1 MVKISLYYGINF
13 SLVPNA
19 QILILDV
26 DETLNITTTSNPAEN
41 DLTTT
46 FLPSVEMISDNED
59 EIKTTVPVLFSDLNP
74 MTTQQTILTTSTIAK
89 SNGC

>member
-19 QILILDV
+19 QILILDI
-26 DETLNITTTSNPAEN
+26 DETLNITTTSNPTEN

-46 FLPSVEMISDNED
+46 FLPSVEIISDNED
-59 EIKTTVPVLFSDLNP
+59 EIKTTVPVYLSDPNP

>member
-19 QILILDV
+19 QILILDI
-26 DETLNITTTSNPAEN
+26 DETLNITTTSNPTEN

-59 EIKTTVPVLFSDLNP
+59 EIKTTVPVYLSDPNP

>member
-19 QILILDV
+19 QILILDI
-26 DETLNITTTSNPAEN
+26 DETLNITTTSNPTEN

-46 FLPSVEMISDNED
+46 FLPSVEIISDNED

>member
-1 MVKISLYYGINF
+1 MVQG
-13 SLVPNA
+13 LVPNA
-19 QILILDV
+19 QILIFDI

-46 FLPSVEMISDNED
+46 FLPSVEIISDNED
-59 EIKTTVPVLFSDLNP
+59 EIKTTVPVLFPDPNP
-74 MTTQQTILTTSTIAK
+74 MTTQQTILTNSNIPK